1 MELRNTVAFAAR
13 SGREDLSSF
22 WDPTDRFVC
31 VSGDSSA
38 LPLHDTGLQRSTG
51 LQQSPSIC
59 SRRNESAVEFASNFC
74 LSATNVGPI
83 STKQVRGT
91 RSRMQL
97 IAPVWN
103 NTHLASDSDS
113 AGHALQHSPE
123 VTISNGS
130 DSQHGNGAPSSESG
144 SATTDDMAV
153 MRQSTAQ
160 FKFQAAALCTF
171 EHSWRKKHMQA
182 VPVSMEALV
191 FLVFQQAFGPIYRFC
206 KEIGGL
212 FTVLVR

>member
-1 MELRNTVAFAAR
+1 ML
-13 SGREDLSSF
+13 
-22 WDPTDRFVC
+22 
-31 VSGDSSA
+31 
-38 LPLHDTGLQRSTG
+38 
-51 LQQSPSIC
+51 
-59 SRRNESAVEFASNFC
+59 
-74 LSATNVGPI
+74 
-83 STKQVRGT
+83 
-91 RSRMQL
+91 L

-103 NTHLASDSDS
+103 DTHLASDSDS